1 LLFQLEFRIQSEA
14 LKLKKIEERELKMA
28 GNQKARE
35 IAEHNYRVG
44 IIFRGV

>member
-1 LLFQLEFRIQSEA
+1 
-14 LKLKKIEERELKMA
+14 MA

-44 IIFRGV
+44 IQDIFI